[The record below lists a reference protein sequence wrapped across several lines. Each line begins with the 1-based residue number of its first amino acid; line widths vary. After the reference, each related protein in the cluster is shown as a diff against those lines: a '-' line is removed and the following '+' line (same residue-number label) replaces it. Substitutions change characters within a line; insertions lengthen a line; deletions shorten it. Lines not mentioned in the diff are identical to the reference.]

1 MSIAKL
7 IALTVVL
14 ALLMLLGVGGY
25 GLWSLGLAQDRFEFI
40 QGNAIPSVKILD
52 DARTVVSQAR
62 VEVRDHIL
70 ATTVEGKD
78 RHEAALAS
86 LRQRFEQ
93 DMAQYEK
100 QLLSDPSDRQ
110 MLTKDRSDMES
121 YFATIAP
128 ILALSKRNDMAGEM
142 ALIGDTSA
150 FRNTAVALSQDLT
163 THMDYNF
170 ALADTL
176 RRDNGAAYQ
185 ASKWGLSL
193 TLLLTCAIFGG
204 AGYWLARMIRV
215 RMNNFRNFMRH
226 VSESLDFTGRIK
238 IERNDELGGTASAF
252 NDLLDRLRDNLRSIL
267 AESREVSVAAR
278 ELTSTAAEM
287 SSAAT
292 VQSEASSH
300 MAASIEQVTVSI
312 NHVAEQAQQTHHLA
326 SDAGQHASEGGR
338 VIGETI
344 ADIHRIARTVT
355 ESAKCISAL
364 EADSGKV
371 AAVIGVI
378 RDVAEQTNL
387 LALNAAIEA
396 ARAGEQGRGFAVV
409 ADEVRKLAER
419 TTASTAEISATIAVM
434 TERSQEA
441 TVRMSEAAALVDSGV
456 ERSDRAVQAIARI
469 GEASVETAARVR
481 EISAA
486 IAQQGS
492 ASNAL
497 AQQVEN
503 VARMSEESSAAAE
516 QTASNANRLDA
527 LARLQMETLAGYRL

>member
-1 MSIAKL
+1 L

-25 GLWSLGLAQDRFEFI
+25 GLWSLGQAQDRFEFI
-40 QGNAIPSVKILD
+40 QGNAIPSVKVLD
-52 DARTVVSQAR
+52 DARTVVSQIR
-62 VEVRDHIL
+62 VEVRDHML
-70 ATTVEGKD
+70 ASTPEAKD
-78 RHEAALAS
+78 RHEAALAG
-86 LRQRFEQ
+86 LRQRFDQ
-93 DMAQYEK
+93 DMEQYDK
-100 QLLSDPSDRQ
+100 QLVSDATDRQ
-110 MLTKDRSDMES
+110 MLGKERGDMER
-121 YFATIAP
+121 YFATVAP
-128 ILALSKRNDMAGEM
+128 ILSLSKRNDMPAEM
-142 ALIGDTSA
+142 ALIGDSSA

-163 THMDYNF
+163 AHMEYNF
-170 ALADTL
+170 SLADSL
-176 RRDNGAAYQ
+176 RRDNASAYQ

-193 TLLLTCAIFGG
+193 TLLLTFAALGS

-215 RMNNFRNFMRH
+215 RMNGFQAFMQH
-226 VSESLDFTGRIK
+226 VSDALDFTGRIK
-238 IERNDELGGTASAF
+238 IVRDDELGGTARAF
-252 NDLLDRLRDNLRSIL
+252 NALLDRLRDNLLSIQ
-267 AESREVSVAAR
+267 AESREVSIAAR

-287 SSAAT
+287 SSASA

-312 NHVAEQAQQTHHLA
+312 NHVAEQSQHTHRLA
-326 SDAGQHASEGGR
+326 SEAGTHASDGGR

-355 ESAKCISAL
+355 ESAQCIAEL
-364 EADSGKV
+364 QADSGKV

-419 TTASTAEISATIAVM
+419 TTASTAEISATIATM

-441 TVRMSEAAALVDSGV
+441 TVRMNEAAALVDSGV
-456 ERSDRAVQAIARI
+456 ERSDRAVQAVARI
-469 GEASVETAARVR
+469 GEASVETATRVS
-481 EISAA
+481 EISSA
-486 IAQQGS
+486 IAQQGA

-516 QTASNANRLDA
+516 QTAGNAARLDG
-527 LARLQMETLAGYRL
+527 LARHQMETLASYRL